1 LDQLN
6 TKISIKTIFKE
17 FTTRYPKQFFFLF
30 LFLVIEGVTAALSML
45 AIIPLA
51 DFLLDQSMIKASR
64 ITIIVI
70 NIFNEIS
77 IPISFWSFGMLFV
90 LLNLI
95 KGILEVVVRYA
106 ILKIKY
112 SVIYGLFNDTIDT
125 FFKAKWGFFSSA
137 ENGVLLNTLNK
148 ELNVIGDTL
157 GHLAT
162 LLAQIIQLCIFLS
175 VPFLL
180 NPRLTFTTLG
190 ISFLMGLPFLLLNKT
205 SYKLGKKNTETANHA
220 MAVLSELL
228 QASRLILGF
237 GKQNP
242 SKQRYLDAFN
252 KHVKVTLL
260 SQTLSTAI
268 PKFFQPLAMISVVI
282 GISFALKA
290 NAPISEITAV
300 MWSFLAAL
308 PILSAL
314 LQSNISINNFIP
326 SYEQL
331 LSLKNKA
338 YHYREIEGELIF
350 SKLKD
355 NIELNNV
362 TFIYPGRSNTL
373 NNINLVLKKGEMT
386 ALIGESGS
394 GKSTITDLLLGLQTP
409 ENGEVLI
416 DGISLNKYKQNT
428 FRQRVGYVPQDSML
442 FHCSVKEN
450 LLWSQES
457 ATDSELWDVLKLAN
471 ADKFVKELPE
481 GLDTLMGDR
490 GVRLSGGQRQRIALA
505 RALIRKPDLLIL
517 DEATS
522 SLDSESERLIQSSIE
537 NIAKDT
543 TILIVAHRL
552 STIAKADQVYV
563 LNKGI
568 ILEAGSFQEL
578 SNKNDGFL
586 SNMLYMQ
593 TPQEINGKTSE

>member
-1 LDQLN
+1 MGQLN
-6 TKISIKTIFKE
+6 NKTSLKFLFKE

-30 LFLVIEGVTAALSML
+30 LFLVIEGAAAALSML
-45 AIIPLA
+45 AIIPMA
-51 DFLLDQSMIKASR
+51 DFLLDSSMIKASR
-64 ITIIVI
+64 ITIFIIKV
-70 NIFNEIS
+70 FTHIS
-77 IPISFWSFGMLFV
+77 IPISFWSFGVLFV
-90 LLNLI
+90 FLNLI
-95 KGILEVVVRYA
+95 KGILEVVVKYV

-112 SVIYGLFNDTIDT
+112 SVVHGLFNETIDT

-190 ISFLMGLPFLLLNKT
+190 ISILLGLPFLLLNKT

-237 GKQNP
+237 GKQNS

-252 KHVKVTLL
+252 NHVKVTLL

-268 PKFFQPLAMISVVI
+268 PKFFQPLAMMSVVI
-282 GISFALKA
+282 AIGFAVKA

-338 YHYREIEGELIF
+338 HYYREIEGESLF
-350 SKLKD
+350 YKLKSK
-355 NIELNNV
+355 IEFKNV
-362 TFIYPGRSNTL
+362 NFSYPGRTRTL
-373 NNINLVLKKGEMT
+373 NNLNLVLYKGNMT
-386 ALIGESGS
+386 ALVGDSGS
-394 GKSTITDLLLGLQTP
+394 GKSTITDLVLGLQIP
-409 ENGEVLI
+409 DYGEVLI
-416 DGISLNKYKQNT
+416 DDISLSNYKQNS
-428 FRQRVGYVPQDSML
+428 FRQKIGYVPQDPML
-442 FHCSVKEN
+442 FHCSVRDN
-450 LLWSQES
+450 LLWSNENV
-457 ATDSELWDVLKLAN
+457 TESELWNVLKLAN
-471 ADKFVKELPE
+471 AHEFVKELPD
-481 GLDTLMGDR
+481 GLDTLVGDR

-505 RALIRKPDLLIL
+505 RALIRKPELLIL

-522 SLDSESERLIQSSIE
+522 ALDSESEKLIQSSIE
-537 NIAKDT
+537 VVATET
-543 TILIVAHRL
+543 TILVIAHRL
-552 STIAKADQVYV
+552 STIAKANFVYV
-563 LNKGI
+563 ISKGEI
-568 ILEAGSFQEL
+568 IEEGSYEIL
-578 SNKNDGFL
+578 SKKSGGIL
-586 SNMLYMQ
+586 KGMIKTQ
-593 TPQEINGKTSE
+593 IINE

>member
-1 LDQLN
+1 MDQLN
-6 TKISIKTIFKE
+6 NKTNLKILFRE

-30 LFLVIEGVTAALSML
+30 LFLVIEGAAAALSML
-45 AIIPLA
+45 AIIPMA
-51 DFLLDQSMIKASR
+51 DFLLDPSMIKASR
-64 ITIIVI
+64 ITIFVI
-70 NIFNEIS
+70 KIFTQIS
-77 IPISFWSFGMLFV
+77 IPISFWSFGILFV
-90 LLNLI
+90 FLNLI
-95 KGILEVVVRYA
+95 KGILEVVVKYA

-112 SVIYGLFNDTIDT
+112 SVIYGLFNETIDT

-162 LLAQIIQLCIFLS
+162 LLAQIIQLFIFLS

-190 ISFLMGLPFLLLNKT
+190 ISLLLGLPFLLLNKT
-205 SYKLGKKNTETANHA
+205 GYKLGKKNTETANYA

-237 GKQNP
+237 GKQN
-242 SKQRYLDAFN
+242 SSRERYLDAFM

-268 PKFFQPLAMISVVI
+268 PKFFQPLAMMSVVI
-282 GISFALKA
+282 AIGFALKA

-308 PILSAL
+308 PILAAL

-331 LSLKNKA
+331 LFLKNKA
-338 YHYREIEGELIF
+338 FDYREIEGKLLF
-350 SKLKD
+350 TKLKSKLEFK
-355 NIELNNV
+355 NV
-362 TFIYPGRSNTL
+362 TFAYPGRTKTL
-373 NNINLVLKKGEMT
+373 NNLNLVLNKGNMI

-394 GKSTITDLLLGLQTP
+394 GKSTVTDLLLGLQIP
-409 ENGEVLI
+409 DYGEVMI
-416 DGISLNKYKQNT
+416 DNISLTNYKQNS
-428 FRQRVGYVPQDSML
+428 FRQQIGYVPQDPML
-442 FHCSVKEN
+442 FHCSVKDNLIWSNEN
-450 LLWSQES
+450 
-457 ATDSELWDVLKLAN
+457 ATDLDCWNALKLAN
-471 ADKFVKELPE
+471 ADRFVKELPE
-481 GLDTLMGDR
+481 GLDTFVGDR

-505 RALIRKPDLLIL
+505 RALIRKPELLIL

-522 SLDSESERLIQSSIE
+522 ALDSESERLIQSSIE
-537 NIAKDT
+537 QVAKET
-543 TILIVAHRL
+543 TILIIAHRL
-552 STIAKADQVYV
+552 STIAKADMVYV
-563 LNKGI
+563 LSKGEI
-568 ILEAGSFQEL
+568 IEEGSFDFL
-578 SNKNDGFL
+578 SNKQGGKL
-586 SNMLYMQ
+586 KEMIMSQ
-593 TPQEINGKTSE
+593 TNP